1 MRLLY
6 IHQYFAFPEESKG
19 TRSYDLATA
28 FVRKGIQV
36 VVISSNHNEKSQKRW
51 EVYER
56 EGIQFYMLNC
66 PYDNSMSF
74 GKRIGAFL
82 KFMWFASWKA
92 LMVKCDCVLATS
104 TPLTIAIPAL
114 VRKWVKGTPFVFEVR
129 DVWPEV
135 PVKMGIIKNSMM
147 IKFLYWFEKLVYKN
161 AAFIVPLS
169 SGMDENIKSR
179 CPNEKSVVIPNISEI
194 NRFANLENKIAIDV
208 PIEGKRILLYAG
220 TFGTVNGLKYVVD
233 LACETESLDSDLCY
247 FLFGAGK
254 EKEEVAEYAGK
265 KGVLDKN
272 VYIFPPT
279 AKKVLPYLY
288 SLCTV
293 GSSFVIDNPVL
304 WDNSANKFFDTLA
317 AGRPIVINHQGWQAE
332 TIKRYD
338 VGYVLSPKVT
348 RQEALS
354 FVNYMNDEERITRQG
369 RNALELAKKEFS
381 LEVAVGQYM
390 EVLGRVSDDKK

>member
-1 MRLLY
+1 M
-6 IHQYFAFPEESKG
+6 
-19 TRSYDLATA
+19 
-28 FVRKGIQV
+28 
-36 VVISSNHNEKSQKRW
+36 
-51 EVYER
+51 
-56 EGIQFYMLNC
+56 
-66 PYDNSMSF
+66 
-74 GKRIGAFL
+74 
-82 KFMWFASWKA
+82 
-92 LMVKCDCVLATS
+92 
-104 TPLTIAIPAL
+104 
-114 VRKWVKGTPFVFEVR
+114 
-129 DVWPEV
+129 
-135 PVKMGIIKNSMM
+135 
-147 IKFLYWFEKLVYKN
+147 
-161 AAFIVPLS
+161 
-169 SGMDENIKSR
+169 
-179 CPNEKSVVIPNISEI
+179 
-194 NRFANLENKIAIDV
+194 

-233 LACETESLDSDLCY
+233 LACETESLDPDLCY

-354 FVNYMNDEERITRQG
+354 FVNYMNDEERVVRQG

-381 LEVAVGQYM
+381 LEVAVGRYM
-390 EVLGRVSDDKK
+390 KVFGRGCDGNK